1 MPLDSLGEELGR
13 FALTLDCDND
23 KSRFRVFRIAQYFK
37 DGSTIEQV
45 LGYSHDSGNVRFGI

>member
-1 MPLDSLGEELGR
+1 MPLDSIGEELRR

-23 KSRFRVFRIAQYFK
+23 KARFRVFRIAQYFK

-45 LGYSHDSGNVRFGI
+45 LGYSHDVGYVRVEI